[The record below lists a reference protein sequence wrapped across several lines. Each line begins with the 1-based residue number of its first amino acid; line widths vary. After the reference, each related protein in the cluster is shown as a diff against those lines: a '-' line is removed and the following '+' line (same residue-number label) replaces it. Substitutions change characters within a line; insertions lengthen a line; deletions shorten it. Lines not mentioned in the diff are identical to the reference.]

1 MEVKTI
7 SIDWNNDF
15 FNNALLVI
23 HVNKLPQNLY
33 IYEQKENI
41 YFIYVKKKIPFF
53 WLLSYINNIEYVKE
67 YIIP

>member
-41 YFIYVKKKIPFF
+41 YFIYVKKKYRFF
-53 WLLSYINNIEYVKE
+53 DY
-67 YIIP
+67 